1 MYTFTDIYVY
11 IYVDIKI
18 VVGLKH
24 HRYWKAMNLANNIS
38 KLFEVSASFNF
49 FFFLAECNKLLC
61 FL

>member
-49 FFFLAECNKLLC
+49 FFF
-61 FL
+61 FGWV